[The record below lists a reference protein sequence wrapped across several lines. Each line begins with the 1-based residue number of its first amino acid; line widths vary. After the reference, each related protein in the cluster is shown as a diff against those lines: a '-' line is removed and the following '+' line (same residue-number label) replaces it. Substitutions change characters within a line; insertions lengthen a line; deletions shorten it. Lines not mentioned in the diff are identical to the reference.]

1 VTRVVVDT
9 SVLIRYLIKPSAAI
23 RALIEEHWLGGEIQ
37 MVTAPTLIEEL
48 RSVLKRDYIQEL
60 IRPDEGAVLLEAIYR
75 KAEICPLLDDIPAYT
90 RDPKDD
96 KFIACAL
103 VGEADYVISVD
114 KDLLVLEALKGI
126 QVVTP
131 YDFVTQFDPTA

>member
-1 VTRVVVDT
+1 VIRVVIDT

-23 RALIEEHWLGGEIQ
+23 RALVEEHWLGDAVQ

-48 RSVLKRDYIQEL
+48 RNVLKRDYIQDL
-60 IRPDEGAVLLEAIYR
+60 IRPDEGAVLLEAIHR
-75 KAEICPLLDDIPAYT
+75 KAEIRPLLDDIPAYT

-114 KDLLVLEALKGI
+114 KDLLVLEALQGLQI
-126 QVVTP
+126 VTP
-131 YDFVTQFDPTA
+131 YEFITQFNQTA

>member
-1 VTRVVVDT
+1 
-9 SVLIRYLIKPSAAI
+9 
-23 RALIEEHWLGGEIQ
+23 LIEEHWLGGEIQ